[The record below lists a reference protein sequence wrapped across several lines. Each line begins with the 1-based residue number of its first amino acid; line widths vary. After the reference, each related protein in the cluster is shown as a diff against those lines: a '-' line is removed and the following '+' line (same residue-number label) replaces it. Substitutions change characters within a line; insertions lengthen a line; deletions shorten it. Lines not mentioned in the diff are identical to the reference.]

1 MTYKNR
7 TCHLKGKPASSGIG
21 IGHAWLLDEK
31 KVAVRPEKIED
42 SEIEAHLKKF
52 KTSVRYLSEE
62 FNELKD
68 IAEEDASKIIEAQI
82 QILSDPELHKSIRQ
96 KIELSKHGVVYAIFS
111 SFNEYLMII
120 EAAGSDWMNDRKI
133 DIISIRDQLIETARE
148 KKRDITVSD
157 GAVVF
162 ATEIP
167 PTMMIKLS
175 RVNIAGIVMQKGG
188 LTSHAVIL
196 SQSLGIPCVVG
207 AKWRHLN
214 IETQA
219 DTLLDGATGEI
230 VIWPGQDEVDRFQ
243 KKKKDYLIEAVNQL
257 KITAKP
263 QETKCGSEF
272 SLRANIEFLE
282 ELPRIATH
290 GAKGVGLLRTETILF
305 QNIESNVEDQISFYT
320 EVMKASGNESVTI
333 RLFDAG
339 GDKLLDEV
347 EEDANPFLGWR
358 GIRMLLDKKEL
369 LSRQIEAIYR
379 LSGSYPG
386 RVKMLIPM
394 ISTIEEIE
402 KVKIICTGIK
412 ETLLESNTPV
422 DEDISIGIMV
432 EVPSIALI
440 AEEAGAHVDF
450 FSIGT
455 NDLTQYTLA
464 VDRGNEKISALFEP
478 FHPAIWKLIRMTKI
492 GADKNGIPVAV
503 CGEMASKP
511 GAAACLV
518 GMGITDLSM
527 TTNAIPSV
535 KSVLCSHTLVQM
547 KRLNEDVQSAKSPDE
562 IHRLFDLFCRQ

>member
-1 MTYKNR
+1 MTYRNR

-31 KVAVRPEKIED
+31 KVAVRPEKIDD
-42 SEIEAHLKKF
+42 SEIEAHLEKF
-52 KTSVRYLSEE
+52 ERAVKYLSDEYR
-62 FNELKD
+62 ELKD

-82 QILSDPELHKSIRQ
+82 QILNDPELHKSIRQ

-111 SFNEYLMII
+111 TFNEYLLII
-120 EAAGSDWMNDRKI
+120 EAADSGWMSDRKV
-133 DIISIRDQLIETARE
+133 DLVSIRDQLIETARE
-148 KKRDITVSD
+148 KKREVNVSD

-167 PTMMIKLS
+167 PTLMIKLS

-188 LTSHAVIL
+188 MTSHAVIL
-196 SQSLGIPCVVG
+196 SQSLGIPCVIG

-214 IETQA
+214 IDAEA

-230 VIWPGQDEVDRFQ
+230 VIWPGRDEVERFQ
-243 KKKKDYLIEAVNQL
+243 KKKREYLIQIENQL
-257 KITAKP
+257 GIAAKP
-263 QETKCGSEF
+263 QKTECGSEF
-272 SLRANIEFLE
+272 SLRANVEFLE

-305 QNIESNVEDQISFYT
+305 QKKEFDVDDQISFYT
-320 EVMKASGNESVTI
+320 EVMKASGDESVTI

-394 ISTIEEIE
+394 ISTIDEIE
-402 KVKIICTGIK
+402 KVKSICNEIQT
-412 ETLLESNTPV
+412 TLKESNTPV
-422 DEDISIGIMV
+422 DENISIGIMV
-432 EVPSIALI
+432 EVPSIALM
-440 AEEAGAHVDF
+440 AGEAGAHVDF

-478 FHPAIWKLIRMTKI
+478 FHPAIWKLIQMAKT

-511 GAAACLV
+511 GAAACLL
-518 GMGITDLSM
+518 GMGISDLSM
-527 TTNAIPSV
+527 TTSAIPSV
-535 KSVLCSHTLVQM
+535 KSVLCSHSLDQM
-547 KRLNEDVQSAKSPDE
+547 KQLSEKVQRAKNPADV
-562 IHRLFDLFCRQ
+562 HMLFDQFCSE